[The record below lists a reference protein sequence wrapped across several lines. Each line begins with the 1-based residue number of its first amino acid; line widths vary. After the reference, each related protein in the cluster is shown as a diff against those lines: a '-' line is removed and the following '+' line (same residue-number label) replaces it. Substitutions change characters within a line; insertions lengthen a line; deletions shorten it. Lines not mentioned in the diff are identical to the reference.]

1 MNVWK
6 TNKKAAVWAVLA
18 LVLTAALLT
27 GCGAPQAGPS
37 YHCTVSISCASILE
51 HMELCSEEKR
61 ELVPEDGWILKPM
74 TVTFY
79 EGESVFNILQRT
91 CKQQKIHME
100 FENTPIYNSAYIE
113 GINARINPRIN
124 APHSPIFP
132 VLSRTTLGSPSQ
144 GVRSLQRECHL
155 FSNLQRE

>member
-1 MNVWK
+1 MELNCVNVWK

-100 FENTPIYNSAYIE
+100 FENTPVYNSAYI
-113 GINARINPRIN
+113 
-124 APHSPIFP
+124 S
-132 VLSRTTLGSPSQ
+132 
-144 GVRSLQRECHL
+144 
-155 FSNLQRE
+155 

>member
-1 MNVWK
+1 MELNCVNVWK

-61 ELVPEDGWILKPM
+61 ELVPEDGWLLESAEVSFQEGQSAFDVLQQVCLKLAGWYL
-74 TVTFY
+74 V
-79 EGESVFNILQRT
+79 
-91 CKQQKIHME
+91 
-100 FENTPIYNSAYIE
+100 
-113 GINARINPRIN
+113 RI
-124 APHSPIFP
+124 AFHE
-132 VLSRTTLGSPSQ
+132 V
-144 GVRSLQRECHL
+144 
-155 FSNLQRE
+155 